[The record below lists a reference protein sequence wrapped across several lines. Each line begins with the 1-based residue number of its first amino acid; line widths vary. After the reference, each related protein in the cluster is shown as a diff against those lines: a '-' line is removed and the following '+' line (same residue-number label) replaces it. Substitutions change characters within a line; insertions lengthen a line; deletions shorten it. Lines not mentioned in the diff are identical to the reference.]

1 MSSPSRPETGPRSD
15 AHDGPPGAAAR
26 LEVLGEVE
34 RALVLDRTALAAM
47 EAGQVADVG
56 ALVPEKRGR
65 GVRVAALLERA
76 GLKPDAV
83 HVHIASSDPRFAVSV
98 PIDEVRAGI
107 VVYELDGAAL
117 PASSGGPFR
126 LLVPAHPDECVNVK
140 ALARL
145 ELARASGRD
154 TRPKDDAEHAR
165 LHESRRKPH

>member
-1 MSSPSRPETGPRSD
+1 MSSPSRSEPGPRTD
-15 AHDGPPGAAAR
+15 PADRPPVTAAR

-34 RALVLDRTALAAM
+34 RALVLDRTALASM

-56 ALVPEKRGR
+56 SLVPGKRGR
-65 GVRVAALLERA
+65 GVRVAALFEQA
-76 GLKPDAV
+76 GLKPDAL
-83 HVHIASSDPRFAVSV
+83 HVHIASCDPRFAVSV
-98 PIDEVRAGI
+98 PIDEVSTGI

-126 LLVPAHPDECVNVK
+126 LLVPAHLDECVNVK

-165 LHESRRKPH
+165 LHASRRKPH